1 MRFKTWRKFKV
12 VTTYIYIYI
21 SYVICVSVGSSSV
34 KKRERERERR
44 LSLLNLWGFIKC
56 IFVFSYNFI
65 ENQSRKI
72 SERVLLRI

>member
-1 MRFKTWRKFKV
+1 MCECREFF
-12 VTTYIYIYI
+12 
-21 SYVICVSVGSSSV
+21 GE
-34 KKRERERERR
+34 KKKKKERERR

-72 SERVLLRI
+72 SGRVLLRI